1 MIFHSFETIF
11 FYINRRYNAGNKH
24 RMIYHSKNIYA
35 NKNVCSTHSVPGS
48 QSYRSRGK
56 QKDRSLGKEATFY
69 PEK

>member
-1 MIFHSFETIF
+1 M
-11 FYINRRYNAGNKH
+11 YI
-24 RMIYHSKNIYA
+24 
-35 NKNVCSTHSVPGS
+35 VPTLCQPGS